1 MNNYSEIVADK
12 PGGYVRL
19 PPVTGFNTAE
29 AQAIRYNIPVITYGN
44 LPMLHGGRAT
54 RLPTDKRNDVKTIR
68 ALLPYLWD
76 YRGRVAL
83 ALLALI
89 LAKGANVAVPLALKG
104 IVDGLDQPEGQQL
117 VLPVVLL
124 LTYGLLR
131 LSSSLF
137 NEMRDAVFAR
147 VRHGA
152 MSKVA
157 RNVLGHMHKLS
168 LRFHLDRKTGA
179 ISRDI
184 DRGTRAVSSLLN
196 YLVFSIL
203 PTLVEISLIAGILLY
218 QYDIWFVVIT
228 AISVVAYMLF
238 TFRITEWR
246 MKYRIEMNR
255 ADSQANTQAIDSLI
269 NYETVKYFGNEAHE
283 IQRYTQTVGEWEDAA
298 VKSQTTLSSLNFGQ
312 AAIITVAVTAIMFLA
327 SQGVVDGSMT
337 LGDLV
342 LVNAFLIQLFIP
354 LGFLGIVYSQLKHA
368 LSDMELMFRI
378 IDEKPEIEDR
388 DSAKPL
394 DVGNGEVR
402 FEHVGFRYVSEREI
416 LSDVDFT
423 ISPGQKVAVVGQSGA
438 GKSTLS
444 RLLFRFYDVNE
455 GRVLINGQDVRDV
468 TQLSLRQAIGIV
480 PQDTVLFNDSLYYNI
495 AYAKPDATRDEVI
508 RAAELA
514 HIDHFIQS
522 LPEGYETIVGERGLK
537 LSGGEKQRVAIAR
550 TILKN
555 PKILVFDEATSS
567 LDSASE
573 QTILESLHEVAEDHT
588 TLVIAHR
595 LSTIVDADQ
604 ILVMDG
610 GRIVERG
617 THKELLAANGRYAHM
632 WRLQQQDRGEATPS
646 GDEIR

>member
-1 MNNYSEIVADK
+1 
-12 PGGYVRL
+12 
-19 PPVTGFNTAE
+19 
-29 AQAIRYNIPVITYGN
+29 
-44 LPMLHGGRAT
+44 MLHGGPAT
-54 RLPTDKRNDVKTIR
+54 RLPTDKRNDAKTIR

-83 ALLALI
+83 ALIALI
-89 LAKGANVAVPLALKG
+89 LAKAANVAVPLVLKG
-104 IVDGLDQPEGQQL
+104 IIDAFDQPEGQQL
-117 VLPVVLL
+117 ILPVVLL
-124 LTYGLLR
+124 VTYGLLR

-152 MSKVA
+152 MSKVS
-157 RNVLGHMHKLS
+157 RSVLGHMHKLS

-184 DRGTRAVSSLLN
+184 ERGTRAVSSMLN

-218 QYDIWFVVIT
+218 QYDIWFTIIT
-228 AISVVAYMLF
+228 AVSVVAYMLF

-246 MKYRIEMNR
+246 MKYRVQMNT

-283 IQRYTQTVGEWEDAA
+283 MQRYTQTVGEWEDAA

-312 AAIITVAVTAIMFLA
+312 AAIITAAVTAIMFLA
-327 SQGVVDGSMT
+327 SQGVVDGNMS

-378 IDEKPEIEDR
+378 IDEKPDIEDR
-388 DSAKPL
+388 EGAKPL
-394 DVGNGEVR
+394 DIGNGELR
-402 FEHVGFRYVSEREI
+402 FEHVGFRYVPEREI
-416 LSDVDFT
+416 LRDIDFT
-423 ISPGQKVAVVGQSGA
+423 ILPGQKVAVVGQSGA

-444 RLLFRFYDVNE
+444 RLLFRFYDVDE

-495 AYAKPDATRDEVI
+495 AYARPDATRKEII
-508 RAAELA
+508 RAAKLA

-522 LPEGYETIVGERGLK
+522 LPDGYETIVGERGLK

-573 QTILESLHEVAEDHT
+573 RTILESLHEVAENHT

-617 THKELLAANGRYAHM
+617 THKELLAANGQYAHM
-632 WRLQQQDRGEATPS
+632 WHLQQQDRGET
-646 GDEIR
+646 E

>member
-1 MNNYSEIVADK
+1 MPVLCNYSEI
-12 PGGYVRL
+12 L
-19 PPVTGFNTAE
+19 PINLLNAWAYLPLGIIA
-29 AQAIRYNIPVITYGN
+29 AGILSIRYNNPLITDGK
-44 LPMLHGGRAT
+44 LTMLHGGPAT
-54 RLPTDKRNDVKTIR
+54 RLPTDERNDTKTIR

-76 YRGRVAL
+76 YRGRVIL

-89 LAKGANVAVPLALKG
+89 LAKAANVAVPLALKG
-104 IVDGLDQPEGQQL
+104 IVDAFDQPAGQQL
-117 VLPVVLL
+117 TLPIVLL
-124 LTYGLLR
+124 LSYGLLR

-137 NEMRDAVFAR
+137 NEIRDAVFAR

-157 RNVLGHMHKLS
+157 CNVLSHMHKLS

-203 PTLVEISLIAGILLY
+203 PTLVEIALIIGILLY
-218 QYDIWFVVIT
+218 RYDISFVLVT
-228 AISVVAYMLF
+228 TVSVFAYMLF

-246 MKYRIEMNR
+246 MKYRVQMNT

-283 IQRYTQTVGEWEDAA
+283 IQRYTRTINEWEDAA
-298 VKSQTTLSSLNFGQ
+298 VKSQTTLASLNFGQ
-312 AAIITVAVTAIMFLA
+312 AAIITIAVTTIMFLA
-327 SQGVVDGSMT
+327 SQGVVDGSMS

-378 IDEKPEIEDR
+378 IDEQPDIEDR
-388 DSAKPL
+388 SGATEL

-402 FEHVGFRYVSEREI
+402 FEHVGFRYVGEREI
-416 LSDVDFT
+416 LNDIDFT
-423 ISPGQKVAVVGQSGA
+423 ILPGQKVAVVGPSGA

-444 RLLFRFYDVNE
+444 RLLFRFYDVDE

-468 TQLSLRQAIGIV
+468 TQLSLRRAIGIV

-495 AYAKPDATRDEVI
+495 AYARPDASREEII

-514 HIDHFIQS
+514 HIDHFIQA
-522 LPEGYETIVGERGLK
+522 LPDGYETIVGERGLK

-573 QTILESLHEVAEDHT
+573 QTILESLHEVAQNHT

-617 THKELLAANGRYAHM
+617 THAELLASNGSYAYM
-632 WRLQQQDRGEATPS
+632 WQLQQQDRGEK
-646 GDEIR
+646 E